1 MMKHNSLEHM
11 PREWILIKS
20 CLNKLHRSKADRE
33 NVVRAKVF
41 RAKFSGFSNKHF
53 AGLEKSF
60 MPL

>member
-1 MMKHNSLEHM
+1 M